1 MHVPL
6 YVYGRESMDW
16 TYHLLL
22 LGMRQVVVCD
32 RAPDR
37 ARSMDPPATVR
48 CAGRGSWSIAGD
60 SRARS
65 SLPHRLIPIPSQRMM
80 RRRPT
85 QPGSQVA
92 EKIARRVSPIPGPQP
107 AGRGDRSIRSGRAAW
122 PADIYLCNVRPD
134 TPTDTGTTWG
144 WPEERASSQQLALKK
159 ENDSAS

>member
-65 SLPHRLIPIPSQRMM
+65 SLPHRLIPIPSHRMM

-92 EKIARRVSPIPGPQP
+92 DKSRGASLPSPAHSRP
-107 AGRGDRSIRSGRAAW
+107 AGEIDRFDRGARPGRQ
-122 PADIYLCNVRPD
+122 IYIFATYVQTHRRTQEQHEAGRRRERRP
-134 TPTDTGTTWG
+134 
-144 WPEERASSQQLALKK
+144 SS
-159 ENDSAS
+159 